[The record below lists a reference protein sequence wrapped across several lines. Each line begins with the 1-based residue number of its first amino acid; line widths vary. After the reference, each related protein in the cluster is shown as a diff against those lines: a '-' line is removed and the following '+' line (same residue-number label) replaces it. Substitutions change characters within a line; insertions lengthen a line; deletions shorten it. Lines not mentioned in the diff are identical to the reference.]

1 MQTTFRPDE
10 DPEYIP
16 SPAAC
21 PPPPLSDYPDGPTL
35 AEMEAAI
42 VMGSCAFCGATRPMA
57 ELEYVHFKINGE
69 IIKRYFCYERKSP
82 QSWRPIHAN
91 FYLMGAEG

>member
-10 DPEYIP
+10 DEYVE
-16 SPAAC
+16 PAPADC

-42 VMGSCAFCGATRPMA
+42 VRGSCAYCGATRPMS
-57 ELEYVHFKINGE
+57 ELELVATWINGVYA
-69 IIKRYFCYERKSP
+69 KRLYCFEYRTP
-82 QSWRPIHAN
+82 FAAIPICAWN
-91 FYLMGAEG
+91 AEVGAEG